1 MNSQKENFKPDL
13 YVVSRIIK
21 SLMDNGP
28 MKRTNLATCSEISYD
43 NLITYMQWMVQKGLL
58 IENDGN
64 VELTNKGIKTYNE
77 LVAWIVEYV
86 GKLKFGRSL

>member
-1 MNSQKENFKPDL
+1 MNSQKDNFKPDL

-43 NLITYMQWMVQKGLL
+43 NLITYMHWMIPKELL
-58 IENDGN
+58 IENDGS
-64 VELTNKGIKTYNE
+64 VEISDKGMKTYNE
-77 LVAWIVEYV
+77 LVSWIVEYV
-86 GKLKFGRSL
+86 GKLKFGRNL